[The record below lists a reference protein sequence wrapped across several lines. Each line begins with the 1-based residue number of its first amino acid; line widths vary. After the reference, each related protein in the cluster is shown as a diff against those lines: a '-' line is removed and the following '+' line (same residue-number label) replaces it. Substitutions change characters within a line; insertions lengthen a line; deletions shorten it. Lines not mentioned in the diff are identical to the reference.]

1 MPDTET
7 TMTEVG
13 MEYDKLVE
21 LYEALDST
29 TKRLEKTVILAD
41 FLSMVGTEDPK
52 ILPVVTFLSLGRIFP
67 TWSEEELGI
76 GSKLL
81 MKAISLVVGVTPG
94 EVEDQMRDSG
104 DIGSASEELLQRK
117 VQSTLFRR
125 PLTIEKVHQNLVKI
139 ADTAGGRSQYK
150 KMEILRELLS
160 SASPQEA
167 KYITRTVIEELRVGV
182 GEGTIKDAIS
192 QAFDTPKEVVERA
205 QMLTN
210 DMGLVAEVAME
221 EGEYGLRK
229 LTLNP
234 GKPVK
239 PMLAQLSPEIQA
251 SVAEMGW
258 ALCET
263 KYDGIR
269 VQIHR
274 KDDEINIF
282 TRRLENISNA
292 IPEIVEYIR
301 KAILPSDFIV
311 EGEIIVT
318 KKGKPISFQY
328 ILQRVRRKYE
338 IEKMREQV
346 PLTLYLFDVLYYNRP
361 MIDEP
366 FCDRRKMLEKI
377 VQIIPGKL
385 ELSDQVKVTP
395 ENPEKAEELFKK
407 SIEGGHEGIMI
418 KDPHAPYMPGI
429 RGKKMLKFKATPETL
444 DLVVVGGT
452 YGKGKRAHFI
462 GSFLLALR
470 DENND
475 LKTLAHAATG
485 LDDKTLMELSE
496 MSEPL
501 IIKKVGRRVEMV
513 PSIILE
519 VAFSEIIKSP
529 EYESG
534 YSLRFPVVKRIR
546 PDLSLEDIDTVE
558 RIESMYQ
565 NV

>member
-1 MPDTET
+1 
-7 TMTEVG
+7 
-13 MEYDKLVE
+13 
-21 LYEALDST
+21 
-29 TKRLEKTVILAD
+29 
-41 FLSMVGTEDPK
+41 MVGYKDPK

-104 DIGSASEELLQRK
+104 DIGSASEKLLERK

-139 ADTAGGRSQYK
+139 ADTTGGRSQYK

-192 QAFDTPKEVVERA
+192 KAFHIPKEVVERA

-210 DMGLVAEVAME
+210 DMGLVAEVARE
-221 EGEYGLRK
+221 EGEEGLRK
-229 LTLNP
+229 LTLKP

-251 SVAEMGW
+251 SIAEMGW

-274 KDDEINIF
+274 RDDEINIF

-292 IPEIVEYIR
+292 VPEIVEYIR

-318 KKGKPISFQY
+318 KEGKPISFQY

-338 IEKMREQV
+338 IERMREQV

-366 FCDRRKMLEKI
+366 FKDRRKMLEKI

-385 ELSDQVKVTP
+385 ELSNQVKVTP
-395 ENPEKAEELFKK
+395 ENPEKAEEIFNK

-452 YGKGKRAHFI
+452 YGTGKRAHFI

-485 LDDKTLMELSE
+485 LDDKTLAELSE
-496 MSEPL
+496 MAEPL
-501 IIKKVGRRVEMV
+501 IIKKVGRQVEMV

-519 VAFSEIIKSP
+519 VAFSEIVKSP

-534 YSLRFPVVKRIR
+534 YSLRFPVVKQIR

-558 RIESMYQ
+558 RIDSMYQ
-565 NV
+565 SI